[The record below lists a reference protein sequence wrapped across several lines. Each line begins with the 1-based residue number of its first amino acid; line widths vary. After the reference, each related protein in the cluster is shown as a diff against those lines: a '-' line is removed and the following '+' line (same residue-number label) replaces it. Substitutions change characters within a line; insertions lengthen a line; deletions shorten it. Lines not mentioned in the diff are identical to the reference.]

1 MHRHPTFAPRTAG
14 RATRELHTLAL
25 VTLSIYYR
33 RQRPP
38 ENGAKGYCVGDIIAA
53 ITTLAESAASNE
65 TLLIATIGA
74 LAVALLSLGLDYW
87 RLRKRHAQVEA
98 ELFESTVGKES
109 SNWSNAALNLERQA
123 KDPGMV
129 ARSSVMTHLHM
140 LDEAS
145 NAWLK
150 GSQWSE
156 ALRVSQELLREC
168 CHAIIRPS
176 INQDDFRATSDLI
189 KRNLEKYPDLSKA
202 ANEAPDNALDFL
214 TARDATLSVL
224 AGSALIAD
232 LRDQIDGARAAIKHR
247 HARAA

>member
-1 MHRHPTFAPRTAG
+1 M
-14 RATRELHTLAL
+14 
-25 VTLSIYYR
+25 
-33 RQRPP
+33 
-38 ENGAKGYCVGDIIAA
+38 GDTIAA
-53 ITTLAESAASNE
+53 ITALATGAASNE
-65 TLLIATIGA
+65 ALLIAMIAA
-74 LAVALLSLGLDYW
+74 LVVALLSLGYDHW

-98 ELFESTVGKES
+98 ELFENTVGKES
-109 SNWSNAALNLERQA
+109 TNWTNAALNLERQA

-140 LDEAS
+140 LDEAA

-189 KRNLEKYPDLSKA
+189 KRGLERYPDLSKA

-224 AGSALIAD
+224 AGSALIQD
-232 LRDQIDGARAAIKHR
+232 LRDQIEEARTAIGDRSGRRPRAA
-247 HARAA
+247 

>member
-1 MHRHPTFAPRTAG
+1 M
-14 RATRELHTLAL
+14 
-25 VTLSIYYR
+25 
-33 RQRPP
+33 
-38 ENGAKGYCVGDIIAA
+38 GDTIAA
-53 ITTLAESAASNE
+53 ITALATGAASNE
-65 TLLIATIGA
+65 TLLIAMIGA
-74 LAVALLSLGLDYW
+74 LVVALLSLGYDHW

-98 ELFESTVGKES
+98 ELFENTVGKES
-109 SNWSNAALNLERQA
+109 TNWTNAALNLERQA

-140 LDEAS
+140 LDEAA

-156 ALRVSQELLREC
+156 ALRVLQELLREC

-189 KRNLEKYPDLSKA
+189 KRGLEKYPDLSTA

-224 AGSALIAD
+224 AGSALIQD
-232 LRDQIDGARAAIKHR
+232 LRDQIEDARRAIADRSGRRPRAA
-247 HARAA
+247 

>member
-1 MHRHPTFAPRTAG
+1 M
-14 RATRELHTLAL
+14 
-25 VTLSIYYR
+25 
-33 RQRPP
+33 
-38 ENGAKGYCVGDIIAA
+38 GDTIAA
-53 ITTLAESAASNE
+53 ITAFATEAASNKALLLA
-65 TLLIATIGA
+65 TIAALIAA
-74 LAVALLSLGLDYW
+74 LVALSIGHL

-98 ELFESTVGKES
+98 ELFENTVGKES
-109 SNWSNAALNLERQA
+109 TNWTNAALNLERQA

-140 LDEAS
+140 LDEAA

-150 GSQWSE
+150 GSQWGE
-156 ALRVSQELLREC
+156 ALRVTQELLREC

-189 KRNLEKYPDLSKA
+189 KRGLEKYPDLSKA

-224 AGSALIAD
+224 SGSALIGD
-232 LRDQIDGARAAIKHR
+232 LRDQIEDARSAIAHRSARHSRAA
-247 HARAA
+247 

>member
-1 MHRHPTFAPRTAG
+1 LPFTIDADVPIEKAG
-14 RATRELHTLAL
+14 R
-25 VTLSIYYR
+25 
-33 RQRPP
+33 
-38 ENGAKGYCVGDIIAA
+38 KGVCVGEIIA
-53 ITTLAESAASNE
+53 IISTFASNE
-65 TLLIATIGA
+65 TLLIATVAGLLAA
-74 LAVALLSLGLDYW
+74 LVSLGFDHW

-98 ELFESTVGKES
+98 ELFENTVGKES
-109 SNWSNAALNLERQA
+109 TNWTNAALNLERQA

-140 LDEAS
+140 LDEAA

-150 GSQWSE
+150 GSQWGE
-156 ALRVSQELLREC
+156 ALRVNQELLREC

-189 KRNLEKYPDLSKA
+189 KRGIEKYPDLSRA

-232 LRDQIDGARAAIKHR
+232 LRDQIEDVRTAIERRSGRRSRAA
-247 HARAA
+247 

>member
-1 MHRHPTFAPRTAG
+1 M
-14 RATRELHTLAL
+14 
-25 VTLSIYYR
+25 
-33 RQRPP
+33 
-38 ENGAKGYCVGDIIAA
+38 GDIIAA
-53 ITTLAESAASNE
+53 ITAFATEAASNKALLLA
-65 TLLIATIGA
+65 TIAALIAA
-74 LAVALLSLGLDYW
+74 LVALSIGHL

-98 ELFESTVGKES
+98 ELFENTVGKES
-109 SNWSNAALNLERQA
+109 TNWTNAALNLERQA

-140 LDEAS
+140 LDEAA

-150 GSQWSE
+150 GSQWGE
-156 ALRVSQELLREC
+156 ALRVTQELLREC

-189 KRNLEKYPDLSKA
+189 KRGLEKYPDLSKA

-224 AGSALIAD
+224 AGSALIRD
-232 LRDQIDGARAAIKHR
+232 LRDQIEDARGAIAHRSGRRAA
-247 HARAA
+247 